1 MTRPVYQRGVRF
13 ASTGTKRL
21 SNLLCSTKWP
31 HAILEQ
37 FLWRWAGR
45 DLSRLGEQDEMALA
59 IWDESVLEKPG
70 SIPLEGLYPVHSS
83 KEARLKRIMPGYYNP
98 RQDRRC
104 LSPACGPTLNGSTRF
119 AATCCTIQVGQGP
132 PHQPAKH
139 EPGQR
144 VGRRTR
150 SVHRGLLDV

>member
-1 MTRPVYQRGVRF
+1 MTRLVYQRGVRF

-21 SNLLCSTKWP
+21 SNLLCSTKWS

-45 DLSRLGEQDEMALA
+45 DLPRLGEQDEMALA

-70 SIPLEGLYPVHSS
+70 SIPLEGLCPVRSS

-104 LSPACGPTLNGSTRF
+104 LSPACGPTLDGSTRF
-119 AATCCTIQVGQGP
+119 AATCCTHTSRP
-132 PHQPAKH
+132 RTTAPTCEA
-139 EPGQR
+139 
-144 VGRRTR
+144 RTR
-150 SVHRGLLDV
+150 TVCWQANSIRSSQLT